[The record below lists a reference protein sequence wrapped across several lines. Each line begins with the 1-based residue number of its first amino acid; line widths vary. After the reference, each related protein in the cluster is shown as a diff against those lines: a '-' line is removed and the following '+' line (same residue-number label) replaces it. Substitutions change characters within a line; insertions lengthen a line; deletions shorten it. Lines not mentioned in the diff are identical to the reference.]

1 MARQLV
7 LLHVSDADW
16 RLDEQTRE
24 TGRRG
29 VAEARAILM
38 RAVEREHAAAA
49 DRPEAKPAA

>member
-7 LLHVSDADW
+7 LLHVSGADW
-16 RLDEQTRE
+16 RLDDQTRE

-38 RAVEREHAAAA
+38 RAAERERAAAG
-49 DRPEAKPAA
+49 RPEAKPAA